1 MQRARAFLWSTVVL
15 LICGGL
21 VACAEAGANLAANTP
36 TVPSPP
42 TTPPTTATPPS
53 SPSGSTPR
61 PWSPPLVTS
70 WQWQLSA
77 PPTASQLLSV
87 HMYDVDGFGAPA
99 SLVTAMHAQNT
110 QAVCYIDAG
119 TSENWRPDTG
129 SFPAS
134 VLGANNGWPGE
145 QWLDI
150 RQLSILGPIMTAR
163 FQMCKDKGFDAVEP
177 DNIDGYSNNTG
188 FPLTA
193 QEQLT
198 YNQWIAQTVHS
209 LGLSVALKNDVDQVG
224 DLLSYFDFVIDEQC
238 FEFSECDQ
246 LLPFIN
252 ANKAVFEVEYNL
264 DPSQFCPQAKAMNF
278 NSLKKD
284 LALDATRTACR

>member
-1 MQRARAFLWSTVVL
+1 
-15 LICGGL
+15 
-21 VACAEAGANLAANTP
+21 
-36 TVPSPP
+36 
-42 TTPPTTATPPS
+42 
-53 SPSGSTPR
+53 
-61 PWSPPLVTS
+61 
-70 WQWQLSA
+70 
-77 PPTASQLLSV
+77 
-87 HMYDVDGFGAPA
+87 MYDLDGFDAPA

-110 QAVCYIDAG
+110 HAVCYIDAG
-119 TSENWRPDTG
+119 TWENWRPDAG

-150 RQLSILGPIMTAR
+150 RQLSVLGPIMTAR
-163 FQMCKDKGFDAVEP
+163 FQVCKDKGFDAVEP
-177 DNIDGYSNNTG
+177 DNIDAYTNNTS

-193 QEQLT
+193 QDQLT
-198 YNQWIAQTVHS
+198 YNKWIAQTVHA

-224 DLLSYFDFVIDEQC
+224 DLLSSFDFVIDEQC

-264 DPSQFCPQAKAMNF
+264 NPSQFCAQANAMNF
-278 NSLKKD
+278 NSMEKD
-284 LALDATRTACR
+284 LGLDATRTACR